1 MIIPF
6 TIMLGTVGYFY
17 YKSKD
22 KISLNDLE
30 KTKSSGEQKKEDDP
44 YKNLED
50 LFI

>member
-1 MIIPF
+1 MIIPL
-6 TIMLGTVGYFY
+6 TIILGTVGYFH

-22 KISLNDLE
+22 KISLDNLE
-30 KTKSSGEQKKEDDP
+30 KIKSSGEQKKEDDP